1 LAEGVSPTNSPELA
15 LRAQQLASDRSRR
28 ALSSALTATVRAA
41 NRPRTPGTAKTLIAA
56 PGVRDAATR
65 LESLADELMRI
76 SDPPVRAVA
85 LVSFMVCEPTSPL
98 YNRHSPV
105 SVVELT
111 DRARSALN
119 RGGRP
124 RLRLHE
130 PEPRDAWT
138 TWRR

>member
-1 LAEGVSPTNSPELA
+1 MLA
-15 LRAQQLASDRSRR
+15 RARGQ
-28 ALSSALTATVRAA
+28 A
-41 NRPRTPGTAKTLIAA
+41 NRPRTPGTAKTRISA

-65 LESLADELMRI
+65 LESLAYELMTI

-111 DRARSALN
+111 DRARSALY
-119 RGGRP
+119 RGGRAP
-124 RLRLHE
+124 TSPTL
-130 PEPRDAWT
+130 
-138 TWRR
+138 